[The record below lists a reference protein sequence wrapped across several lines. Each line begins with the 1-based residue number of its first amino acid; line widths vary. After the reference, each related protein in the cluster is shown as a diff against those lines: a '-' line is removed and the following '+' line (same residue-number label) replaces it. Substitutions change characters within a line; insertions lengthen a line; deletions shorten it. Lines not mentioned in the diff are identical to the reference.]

1 MSDVRAGMIIA
12 GKYRIEEPL
21 ARGGMGSVWRARHL
35 ALETR
40 VAVKFISPEVFAQP
54 EARRRFQREAR
65 AAALLQSPH
74 VVQIYDYGVE
84 GDVPYLV
91 MELLRGEDLG
101 ERLKRKERLSL
112 EETVSIVIQAARA
125 LRRAADAGIVHRDLK
140 PSNVFIL
147 RGDEDEELVKVL
159 DFGIAKTPTMLVED
173 DFTKTGA
180 IIGSPRYMSPEQAR
194 GSRLVDPRSDLWSL
208 AVIAYRALT
217 GQLPFQSMD
226 MLELI
231 EKICTETPTP
241 PSRLDPSLDPEIDAF
256 FAKALSRDPAGRYQ
270 TAREMASMFAICCGQ
285 PPPSVTSS
293 RLKLSSLLGPLRPG
307 ANVEPRAS
315 GDTPRPPGRAT
326 AQAAERAVAMAATR
340 LSPVPPLARLAAS
353 AATEAVLAP
362 ASTRGATSPPS
373 GKSSLSPAPACEPT
387 RISGGPPLAS
397 GRDPRD
403 SPTAAEPRRITP
415 VPKGTPTPCP
425 SDVDVP
431 CEESVPPPRRVLS
444 RRVAFGAGL
453 AVLVLGALAL
463 QTWWRGTTMPA
474 VADSAAAPLG
484 EGPQAVTPVEP
495 SSRASAAERAA
506 PSAASSTTTAP
517 ESTAPQLPRTAPAL
531 PGRLRPKKKNPILG
545 I

>member
-208 AVIAYRALT
+208 AVIAYRAIT

-241 PSRLDPSLDPEIDAF
+241 PSRLDPSLDP
-256 FAKALSRDPAGRYQ
+256 
-270 TAREMASMFAICCGQ
+270 
-285 PPPSVTSS
+285 
-293 RLKLSSLLGPLRPG
+293 
-307 ANVEPRAS
+307 
-315 GDTPRPPGRAT
+315 
-326 AQAAERAVAMAATR
+326 
-340 LSPVPPLARLAAS
+340 
-353 AATEAVLAP
+353 
-362 ASTRGATSPPS
+362 
-373 GKSSLSPAPACEPT
+373 
-387 RISGGPPLAS
+387 
-397 GRDPRD
+397 
-403 SPTAAEPRRITP
+403 
-415 VPKGTPTPCP
+415 
-425 SDVDVP
+425 
-431 CEESVPPPRRVLS
+431 
-444 RRVAFGAGL
+444 
-453 AVLVLGALAL
+453 
-463 QTWWRGTTMPA
+463 
-474 VADSAAAPLG
+474 
-484 EGPQAVTPVEP
+484 
-495 SSRASAAERAA
+495 
-506 PSAASSTTTAP
+506 
-517 ESTAPQLPRTAPAL
+517 
-531 PGRLRPKKKNPILG
+531 
-545 I
+545 